1 MDKVYKGV
9 TKKVSDAGGVS
20 QWAFNTALDYGMQ
33 NYDAGGVG
41 VNPILN
47 MAFSSVQATL
57 GGKIT
62 LAVTG
67 SAPLSPEIQRFMQTV
82 LKAPVRQGYG
92 LAENC
97 ACGTLGLKNDN
108 AVKSVGGP
116 LPCTV
121 IRLADWPDGGYRN

>member
-57 GGKIT
+57 GGKIQ

-67 SAPLSPEIQRFMQTV
+67 SAPLSPEIQKFMQTV
-82 LKAPVRQGYG
+82 LKAPVRYYRHTRGQRREVCRTATG
-92 LAENC
+92 LRHHSHC
-97 ACGTLGLKNDN
+97 
-108 AVKSVGGP
+108 
-116 LPCTV
+116 
-121 IRLADWPDGGYRN
+121 RLAGG